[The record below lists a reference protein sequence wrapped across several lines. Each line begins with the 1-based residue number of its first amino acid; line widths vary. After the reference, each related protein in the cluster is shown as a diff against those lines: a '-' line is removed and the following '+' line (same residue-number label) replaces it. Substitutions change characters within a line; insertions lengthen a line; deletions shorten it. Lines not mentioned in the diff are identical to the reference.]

1 MVREHNNT
9 EHDMDATPRQQFD
22 AVIIDLDAAV
32 GPRVWYADG
41 VDAEEVDAVIP
52 DGWEVDYSNQVD
64 ADSGGFYA
72 PLVQALA

>member
-1 MVREHNNT
+1 
-9 EHDMDATPRQQFD
+9 
-22 AVIIDLDAAV
+22 
-32 GPRVWYADG
+32 